1 VPPISL
7 SLSLSLSL
15 SGLLKYPM
23 RQKWIRNNN
32 ILEEEEEEERET
44 KPDPKC
50 GRRSRRG
57 LDTAAATCNRHACI
71 ADGYSHLK
79 KTQTPAEDHAL
90 GANG

>member
-32 ILEEEEEEERET
+32 ILEEEEEEEERQNLIQSAEEEVDEVLILPLQHAT
-44 KPDPKC
+44 DKPASLMD
-50 GRRSRRG
+50 SR
-57 LDTAAATCNRHACI
+57 T
-71 ADGYSHLK
+71 
-79 KTQTPAEDHAL
+79 
-90 GANG
+90 